1 MELAVQTREDFSKT
15 SFLRAIERGQRE
27 SDSEGGLKKTGS
39 EKMLFALARH
49 TVVSALELTH
59 SSKEPVEA
67 M

>member
-1 MELAVQTREDFSKT
+1 MQTREDFSKT
-15 SFLRAIERGQRE
+15 SFHRGPLREDRE